1 MGIYVFSDRGCRQTP
16 DLHLQAETMALII
29 CTPGSPVLMWQTI
42 GMFEIFHA
50 AFDLSPG
57 ASITAVCVTFAE
69 RMMLL
74 IACLLP
80 FPQLRANAYVTVPF
94 IAWSVTNVVRFA

>member
-1 MGIYVFSDRGCRQTP
+1 
-16 DLHLQAETMALII
+16 
-29 CTPGSPVLMWQTI
+29 MWQTI

-94 IAWSVTNVVRFA
+94 IAWSVTNIVRFA